1 MRGETPSSVSPN
13 KKVPLSTLFG
23 VFAKIGAFT
32 FGGGYAMIALISK
45 ESVDK
50 RKWLNESEFLD
61 LIAIAESTPG
71 PIAVNSATYLGYKLR
86 GFWGSFFA
94 TLGVVLPSF
103 VVIVVLSF
111 FLEAFRHLIW
121 VDFAF
126 QGIAAGVAVLI
137 VNAGLKL
144 FRSLKKDGWSFG
156 LLALGFILAVTG
168 WVPTPLVILSGGI
181 LGFLI
186 HLKMRAKSGE
196 SS

>member
-1 MRGETPSSVSPN
+1 MKNPPSIGAPDN
-13 KKVPLSTLFG
+13 KVRLSTLFG

-45 ESVDK
+45 ESVEK

-103 VVIVVLSF
+103 VVIVILSY
-111 FLEAFRHLIW
+111 FLEAFRHLTW
-121 VDFAF
+121 VGYAF

-137 VNAGLKL
+137 INAALKL
-144 FRSLKKDGWSFG
+144 FKSVPKNWLSFV
-156 LLALGFILAVTG
+156 LIVFGFILAVTDLI
-168 WVPTPLVILSGGI
+168 PTPLVILSGGI

-186 HLKMRAKSGE
+186 HLSSRRKSGE
-196 SS
+196 SL